1 MSLNTLTH
9 NAVERIKES
18 VGNSL
23 TESEIAAVS
32 KIIEDALIKAVNQST
47 KQCADAAVICCG
59 HEADLAH
66 KIAEDVERAR
76 YALIGNLT
84 SMR

>member
-9 NAVERIKES
+9 NTVEQIRGS
-18 VGNSL
+18 VGNPLS
-23 TESEIAAVS
+23 ESEIAAIT
-32 KIIEDALIKAVNQST
+32 KIIDDALVKAVNQST
-47 KQCADAAVICCG
+47 KKCTDAAVICCG
-59 HEADLAH
+59 PEADLAH

-84 SMR
+84 ST

>member
-1 MSLNTLTH
+1 MSLNTLT
-9 NAVERIKES
+9 NKTVEQIRES
-18 VGNSL
+18 VGNALSA
-23 TESEIAAVS
+23 SEVAAIT
-32 KIIEDALIKAVNQST
+32 KIIDDALVKAVNQST
-47 KQCADAAVICCG
+47 KKCTDAAVICCG
-59 HEADLAH
+59 PEADLAH

>member
-9 NAVERIKES
+9 NTVEQIRGS
-18 VGNSL
+18 VGNPLS
-23 TESEIAAVS
+23 ESEIAAIT
-32 KIIEDALIKAVNQST
+32 KIIDDALVKAVNQST
-47 KQCADAAVICCG
+47 KKCTDAAVICCG
-59 HEADLAH
+59 PEADLAH

>member
-1 MSLNTLTH
+1 MSLNTLTR
-9 NAVERIKES
+9 NAVEQIRES
-18 VGNSL
+18 VGNPLSE
-23 TESEIAAVS
+23 TEIAAVT
-32 KIIEDALIKAVNQST
+32 KIIDDALINAVNQST
-47 KQCADAAVICCG
+47 KKCTDAAVVCCG

-76 YALIGNLT
+76 YALIGNLM

>member
-9 NAVERIKES
+9 DTVKRIRES
-18 VGNSL
+18 VGNPLS
-23 TESEIAAVS
+23 ESEIAAVT
-32 KIIEDALIKAVNQST
+32 KIVDEALIKAVNQST
-47 KQCADAAVICCG
+47 KKCTDAAVICCG

>member
-1 MSLNTLTH
+1 MSLNSLTH
-9 NAVERIKES
+9 DAIKRIKES
-18 VGNSL
+18 IANPLS
-23 TESEIAAVS
+23 ESEIVAVS

-47 KQCADAAVICCG
+47 KQCTDAAVICCG

>member
-1 MSLNTLTH
+1 MSLNTLTRST
-9 NAVERIKES
+9 VEQIRAS

-23 TESEIAAVS
+23 SESQIAAVT
-32 KIIEDALIKAVNQST
+32 KIIDDALIKAVNQST
-47 KQCADAAVICCG
+47 KKCTDAAVICCG
-59 HEADLAH
+59 PEADLAH

>member
-9 NAVERIKES
+9 STVEKIRES

-23 TESEIAAVS
+23 SESQIAAVT
-32 KIIEDALIKAVNQST
+32 KIIDDALIKAVNQST
-47 KQCADAAVICCG
+47 KKCTDAAVICCG
-59 HEADLAH
+59 PEADLAH